1 MSPRAGLTGTPWA
14 EGGGGLYRRFIDSS
28 SARYR
33 QPTRRVIARL
43 SHGYRTVIARLS
55 PGYRNG
61 HRNGH
66 RNRNGCP
73 ACERR
78 RFAERNR
85 GRGRSSSEAAAMVT
99 TALTAL
105 TDRVLIVGSHAL
117 DEIRAFGDSQIAM
130 RR

>member
-55 PGYRNG
+55 HGYRNG
-61 HRNGH
+61 HRK
-66 RNRNGCP
+66 RIGCP